1 MALRFV
7 KAIRCGGD
15 MFARCISVG
24 FHGNQQHFAREPPCQ
39 MVSLILGVEYRW
51 VSPSC
56 VVTSATSTKKKI
68 YIYIFFLG
76 GFFLSSLPILHDKLS
91 KEAGTRI
98 NGYDRDSGLA
108 CGRIFLP
115 SFFCV
120 CVCVCVVISSFL
132 LHFLI
137 FFPLLW
143 PSRLSCHRKQ
153 QTKIAPVNLY
163 IWQSTTRNPTPP
175 PGRTLL

>member
-56 VVTSATSTKKKI
+56 VVTSATSTKKK
-68 YIYIFFLG
+68 YIYVYFFFG
-76 GFFLSSLPILHDKLS
+76 GGVL
-91 KEAGTRI
+91 
-98 NGYDRDSGLA
+98 
-108 CGRIFLP
+108 
-115 SFFCV
+115 SFFFTYFTRQTFKRGRNENKRLWPGFWSRLRTYFSSFLFLCV
-120 CVCVCVVISSFL
+120 CVCVCCYFVIPPPFSYFLSSSLAFSVVLSSQAANENSASEP
-132 LHFLI
+132 LHLAKHHTE
-137 FFPLLW
+137 P
-143 PSRLSCHRKQ
+143 H
-153 QTKIAPVNLY
+153 A
-163 IWQSTTRNPTPP
+163 TTR
-175 PGRTLL
+175 